1 MPLTAPIVFVAN
13 NIAVAADVNT
23 NFSTNKTFV
32 DALQTGAGLDANAI
46 TTAKIINDAVTTAK
60 IINDAVTTAKIL
72 DGNVTAAK
80 LAATAVTPGSYTTA
94 NITVDQQGR
103 LTAAST
109 GTAALGGDSDQIILG
124 TQVFG

>member
-32 DALQTGAGLDANAI
+32 DALQAGTNITAGAI
-46 TTAKIINDAVTTAK
+46 T
-60 IINDAVTTAKIL
+60 
-72 DGNVTAAK
+72 AAS
-80 LAATAVTPGSYTTA
+80 LANTAVTPGSYTTA
-94 NITVDQQGR
+94 NITVDAQGR

-109 GTAALGGDSDQIILG
+109 GTGGVLGDSDQLVLG
-124 TQVFG
+124 SQVFG